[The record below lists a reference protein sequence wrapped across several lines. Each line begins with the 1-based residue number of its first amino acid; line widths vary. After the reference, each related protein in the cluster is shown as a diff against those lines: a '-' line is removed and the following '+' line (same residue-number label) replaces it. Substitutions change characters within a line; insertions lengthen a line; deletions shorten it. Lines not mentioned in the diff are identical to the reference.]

1 MISYYTVQP
10 EEAGERIDTF
20 LARKSERSR
29 SQIQRLILKKNVLVN
44 EKNINQDFKIRAA
57 DIITVTFT
65 DEHEDILIPEA
76 LDLPILYKDRY
87 VAVVDKPAGM
97 VVYPAAGHRSGTLMN
112 ALSYYSDKLARV
124 GLPLR
129 PGVVHRLDKETSGVM
144 IVAVDDTAYY
154 NLVEQF
160 RRRTITRRYAALI
173 YGSMKGEKGEIK
185 SKIGRS
191 ASDRKKMS
199 TRSRSGKEAITRW
212 KVLQKYHGATM
223 VDVKLSTGRTHQIRV
238 HFAAE
243 GHPVL
248 GDRTYG
254 RIKEIRAQRQS
265 IHFPR
270 QMLHAAV
277 LGFTHPSTGKYMEFS
292 SSLPADMQTVIKE
305 LQGE

>member
-1 MISYYTVQP
+1 MISFYTVQP

-20 LARKSERSR
+20 LARKAERSR

-160 RRRTITRRYAALI
+160 RRRAITRRYAALI